1 MMKQNLIRGKMLLLP
16 LLQFSSGGEWPCK
29 VPVVAKVTVQG
40 AFLFHFFIF
49 LGWEC
54 LFLFYFNQKLI
65 YIFSG
70 VV

>member
-1 MMKQNLIRGKMLLLP
+1 MKQNLIRGKMLLLP
-16 LLQFSSGGEWPCK
+16 LLQFSSGEEWPCK

-40 AFLFHFFIF
+40 AFLIFYFF
-49 LGWEC
+49 GGEGVS
-54 LFLFYFNQKLI
+54 LFLLYFNQKLI

>member
-16 LLQFSSGGEWPCK
+16 LLQFSSGEEWPCK

-40 AFLFHFFIF
+40 AFLIF

-54 LFLFYFNQKLI
+54 PYFFCISIKSSF
-65 YIFSG
+65 IFSG